1 MESLSLL
8 TVLLIGFALAA
19 AIILLFGYWF
29 FFSEMRKTL
38 TGKVWCTAMMIGL
51 CILQGFHV
59 AYFVYQ
65 ADPLAHQVYAWA
77 LLLMPICFYFF
88 SRSVLFLEVSHKPV
102 DLLHVLFV
110 IIGLLLPVEIL
121 PLFAFFVGAG
131 YTLWFVS
138 VVSRLRRQVSRFR
151 FELFFFGLF
160 ACMAVAGLF
169 MVAALQFV
177 PAYWF
182 FIVYANAISLAFL
195 LIVTALLIFPELV
208 QDISQI
214 VESTYSKSKLGGV
227 NVAAARQRLEDLMV
241 FEKSFQDES
250 LSLGDLAEK
259 MELSTHQL
267 SELINTQ
274 YGYGFP
280 KLVRQHRVRAAKG
293 LLLSEPDASILSISM
308 ETGFKSQSAFY
319 AAFKEEEGVSPGK
332 YRVDNLGEA
341 S

>member
-1 MESLSLL
+1 MDSLSLI
-8 TVLLIGFALAA
+8 TVSLAGFAFTAA
-19 AIILLFGYWF
+19 MILLFGYWF
-29 FFSEMRKTL
+29 FFPELRKTQA
-38 TGKVWCTAMMIGL
+38 GKFWCTAMMAGL
-51 CILQGFHV
+51 CSLQAFHV

-65 ADPLAHQVYAWA
+65 IDPLTYHSYAWT

-88 SRSVLFLEVSHKPV
+88 SRSVLFPEVSHKTI
-102 DLLHVLFV
+102 DALHFSFIALG
-110 IIGLLLPVEIL
+110 IWLPLQIL

-131 YTLWFVS
+131 YTLWFVAI
-138 VVSRLRRQVSRFR
+138 VSSLRRHASRFR
-151 FELFFFGLF
+151 FEFFFFSLF
-160 ACMAVAGLF
+160 AAMAVAGLF
-169 MVAALQFV
+169 MVAALRFV
-177 PAYWF
+177 PSHWF
-182 FIVYANAISLAFL
+182 FVLYANAISCAFL

-214 VESTYSKSKLGGV
+214 VETTYSKSKLGGV
-227 NVAAARQRLEDLMV
+227 NVNAARQRLEDLMV
-241 FEKSFQDES
+241 FEKCYKDDS
-250 LSLGDLAEK
+250 LSLSDMAEK

-267 SELINTQ
+267 SELVNTQ

-332 YRVDNLGEA
+332 YRVENIGET